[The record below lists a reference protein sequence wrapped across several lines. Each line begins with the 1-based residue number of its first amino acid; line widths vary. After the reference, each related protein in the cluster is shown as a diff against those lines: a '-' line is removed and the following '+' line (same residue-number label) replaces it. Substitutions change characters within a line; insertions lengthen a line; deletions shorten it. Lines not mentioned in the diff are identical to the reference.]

1 MTDDAP
7 DRAAELPTATP
18 VLRSVANETLLNA
31 TIPIACYA
39 LAKRFVSPSEFTAL
53 AFATTFPLLKSVYD
67 ILRRRELDPIALLVL
82 LGILVSIAA
91 LFFGGDPR
99 LLLIRESFLTGAFG
113 IACFLSLI
121 LPRPIMFYVGRYF
134 VAGHDAERREAF
146 NARWQI
152 PAVRR
157 AHRFITIV
165 WGLVAIGEFTLRA
178 IMVYKLSSSVVLV
191 ASPFIL
197 GLVTVGTIGWTFWY
211 ARRVRVQ
218 TSL

>member
-1 MTDDAP
+1 MTDEARGRP
-7 DRAAELPTATP
+7 AELPTATP
-18 VLRSVANETLLNA
+18 VVRSVVQETLLNA

-67 ILRRRELDPIALLVL
+67 VLRRHELDPIAVIVL
-82 LGILVSIAA
+82 LGILTSIAA
-91 LFFGGDPR
+91 LLVGGDPR

-113 IACFLSLI
+113 IACLLSLI

-134 VAGHDAERREAF
+134 VAGHDAEQREAF

-152 PAVRR
+152 RAVRR

-165 WGLVAIGEFTLRA
+165 WGLIAVGEFTLRA
-178 IMVYKLSSSVVLV
+178 IMVYTFSSSVVLV
-191 ASPFIL
+191 TSPFIL
-197 GLVTVGTIGWTFWY
+197 GLVTVGTIVWTFWY
-211 ARRVRVQ
+211 ARRVRSQ
-218 TSL
+218 TTP